1 MAIRAAMAA
10 RFAGRP
16 LQEKNKQE
24 RKASEVAPSRWWP
37 GVPARRGRSGSP
49 FARLHCGG
57 WPLLS
62 VSLLLIFF
70 FGFLYLFHLTVF
82 QNYKLSGVDLCYPAE
97 NNDKETTKG
106 STITRTQARTRAHAR
121 THKRSRAREIRI
133 SLKTKQK
140 KVITKTGKEDNS

>member
-1 MAIRAAMAA
+1 MAA

-62 VSLLLIFF
+62 VSLLLIFL
-70 FGFLYLFHLTVF
+70 FGFLYLFLLTVF
-82 QNYKLSGVDLCYPAE
+82 SKLQTFGSRFVLPRRKQRQR
-97 NNDKETTKG
+97 NNRRLHHHTHTG
-106 STITRTQARTRAHAR
+106 AHTHVHTRTHAQTLARSQN
-121 THKRSRAREIRI
+121 KD
-133 SLKTKQK
+133 LVKTKTNQNK
-140 KVITKTGKEDNS
+140 KHEITKTGKEDNS